1 MATESKR
8 FKYEPI
14 PGVVELSRE
23 EIAQTWMKRLPA
35 NMESFYASLPSKG
48 EDERKRWGVKF
59 QEALKN
65 AESRIEK
72 LENELKETP
81 KVVQ

>member
-1 MATESKR
+1 MTKDEQILTAWSKHRR
-8 FKYEPI
+8 FLI
-14 PGVVELSRE
+14 SALAGM
-23 EIAQTWMKRLPA
+23 T
-35 NMESFYASLPSKG
+35 